1 MPLPF
6 GQIGQHGFPGNES
19 RILTCMRHTWFGFIC
34 QYRFIRLTG
43 IDELLGPRM
52 ELRAGL
58 GRRRRYSWN
67 RADNATPVEALL
79 PFAHATYA
87 GLQACHV
94 LASCGQNALRLGFDC
109 LIKRLAAGGIGHQI
123 GVVHQQLCPL
133 QEWAG
138 VLVLLK

>member
-1 MPLPF
+1 
-6 GQIGQHGFPGNES
+6 
-19 RILTCMRHTWFGFIC
+19 
-34 QYRFIRLTG
+34 
-43 IDELLGPRM
+43 M
-52 ELRAGL
+52 ELRAGF

-67 RADNATPVEALL
+67 RTDNATPVEALL

-94 LASCGQNALRLGFDC
+94 LTSGGQNALRLGFDC

-123 GVVHQQLCPL
+123 GVVHQQLRPL
-133 QEWAG
+133 QQWTG